1 MGTLRGDIKKILM
14 EGDFDWASEGTDE
27 GDGNHFI
34 SAMGKLEKMMELMA
48 SMENDLGQV
57 KNPMIKKLKLG
68 QQWGPEPL
76 PSIRRSILR
85 LKEILETQTTGFGKV
100 EWQNLVVSEETGSVF
115 IGDNSYLDDYLD
127 RMEDMGLEPN
137 VKRNHPYKV
146 SDKFADKVSEEWV
159 SDNLIWITDI
169 DPSRNNVEID
179 YGTPDD
185 FVGSSV
191 KLSDIKEIGPDYL
204 KFTWD

>member
-1 MGTLRGDIKKILM
+1 MKNLIKKILM

-34 SAMGKLEKMMELMA
+34 SAMGKLEKIMELLV

-68 QQWGPEPL
+68 QQWGTEPL
-76 PSIRRSILR
+76 PSIRRNILR

-100 EWQNLVVSEETGSVF
+100 EWQKLVVSQETGDF
-115 IGDNSYLDDYLD
+115 FRYENNYLDDYLD
-127 RMEDMGLEPN
+127 RMEDMGLKPN
-137 VKRNHPYKV
+137 IKENHPYKV
-146 SDKFADKVSEEWV
+146 SDKFKDKVSEEWV
-159 SDNLIWITDI
+159 SDNLIWIKDV
-169 DPSRNNVEID
+169 DPSSNNVEID
-179 YGTPDD
+179 YGTPYD
-185 FVGSSV
+185 FISSSV
-191 KLSDIKEIGPDYL
+191 RLSDIKEIGPDYL